1 MTTQFNKTQ
10 FIAQFATFS
19 PSNDWEYK
27 FGQSLHKQ
35 VVLWKKDLSEK
46 QVACWEKMIAPKIV
60 LGDDKL
66 NDETKTLISKCE
78 KIICMVSSEE
88 KDKFNRDFPKSII
101 EQLKLGNALSSK
113 QTYHLN
119 RIYKAVVETPNF
131 EAVET
136 PKVETPKKPRVAKA
150 KVAKVVEIEE
160 IPFESTKTKTK
171 TKTAK

>member
-1 MTTQFNKTQ
+1 
-10 FIAQFATFS
+10 
-19 PSNDWEYK
+19 
-27 FGQSLHKQ
+27 LHKQ
-35 VVLWKKDLSEK
+35 VVLWKKELSEK

-78 KIICMVSSEE
+78 KIISMVSSEE

-119 RIYKAVVETPNF
+119 RIYKTVVETPNF

-136 PKVETPKKPRVAKA
+136 PKVETPKIAKVA

-160 IPFESTKTKTK
+160 IPFESKTKTK